1 VARKAECLTDGN
13 EPLPS
18 ILRQHTTTE
27 SYSSHGQKK
36 KGAYAPLLFVGLR
49 YAGFSNSDRENSPL
63 TSPSAVASLADIA
76 RLLKRVLPY
85 GS

>member
-1 VARKAECLTDGN
+1 MGKRKRELT
-13 EPLPS
+13 LPFS
-18 ILRQHTTTE
+18 
-27 SYSSHGQKK
+27 
-36 KGAYAPLLFVGLR
+36 LLTSDALVSPN
-49 YAGFSNSDRENSPL
+49 SNRENSPL